1 MELILRTLQANGRLM
16 WLHQVHTTQC
26 HGLVER
32 NVQTIK
38 QLLKKADESKQDA
51 FIALLEF
58 CNSPIS
64 GMEESPA
71 ELPMSRKLKTP
82 TYLLEPM
89 PRPTS
94 QVCQQLL
101 SCQWS
106 LINTFKFLRQQVV
119 CTEDFQYTIKARH
132 MKLSTFRVHCSWYKT
147 VVCF

>member
-1 MELILRTLQANGRLM
+1 MKLKLRTLKANEKLM
-16 WLHQVHTTQC
+16 WLHQVHTTQS

-32 NVQTIK
+32 NVQIIK
-38 QLLKKADESKQDA
+38 QVITKADESKQDA

-94 QVCQQLL
+94 QV
-101 SCQWS
+101 
-106 LINTFKFLRQQVV
+106 
-119 CTEDFQYTIKARH
+119 
-132 MKLSTFRVHCSWYKT
+132 
-147 VVCF
+147 